1 MAVKFSTID
10 DAVKDFRKGKMII
23 IVDDASRENEGDLV
37 CASSKISP
45 AKINFMATHGRGL
58 ICVAMT
64 EKALSRLN
72 LNILSRSFNAS
83 NPREA
88 AFTLSCDAA
97 KGISTGISA
106 ADRAKTVKA
115 LVSPSSKPADI
126 VSPGHIFPIQAQKGG
141 TLVRAG
147 HTEAAVDMA
156 KLAGLTPS
164 GVICEIMNDDGT
176 MARLPD
182 LLKFSARHGL
192 RIISLA
198 QIIERRR
205 QTEKLVERVSAA
217 ALPTRFGDFTV
228 VSYRSKILQ
237 EDFESRTHVAL
248 VKGDVSGKKKVLVRV
263 HSQCLTGD
271 VFHSR
276 RCDCGSQLDVA
287 MKKIEKEKLGVLLY
301 MRQEGRG
308 IGLEN
313 KIKAYALQD
322 KGMDTVEANEA
333 LGFDADLRDYGIG
346 AQILADLGLTTI
358 RLMTN
363 NPLKVKGLAGFG
375 LRVVERLPLSIKGV
389 SSHCRHYLRTKKEK
403 LGHLL

>member
-1 MAVKFSTID
+1 MAVKFSNID
-10 DAVKDFRKGKMII
+10 DAIKDFRKGKMVV
-23 IVDDASRENEGDLV
+23 IVDDAARENEGDLV
-37 CASSKISP
+37 CAASKISS
-45 AKINFMATHGRGL
+45 AKINFMAKHGRGL
-58 ICVAMT
+58 ICAAMT

-72 LNILSRSFNAS
+72 LNILSRNFNAT

-97 KGISTGISA
+97 KGVSTGISA
-106 ADRAKTVKA
+106 SDRAKTVKA
-115 LVSPSSKPADI
+115 LVSPLSKSDDI

-147 HTEAAVDMA
+147 HTEAAVDMS
-156 KLAGLTPS
+156 KLAGLNPS

-182 LLKFSARHGL
+182 LVKFSAKHGL
-192 RIISLA
+192 RLISLA
-198 QIIERRR
+198 QIIEKRR
-205 QTEKLVERVSAA
+205 QTEKLVERVVSAK
-217 ALPTRFGDFTV
+217 LPTKFGKFTL
-228 VSYRSKILQ
+228 VSYRSKISQ
-237 EDFESRTHVAL
+237 EDFESRAHVAL
-248 VKGDVSGKKKVLVRV
+248 VKGDVRGKKKVMVRV

-271 VFHSR
+271 TFHSL
-276 RCDCGSQLDVA
+276 RCDCGSQLDEA

-322 KGMDTVEANEA
+322 GGMDTVEANEA
-333 LGFDADLRDYGIG
+333 LGFEADLRDYGIG

-358 RLMTN
+358 KLMTN
-363 NPLKVKGLAGFG
+363 NPQKVKGLGGFG
-375 LRVVERLPLSIKGV
+375 LRVVERVPLSIKGCFA
-389 SSHCRHYLRTKKEK
+389 HCRHYLNTKKEK

>member
-1 MAVKFSTID
+1 MAVKFSKID
-10 DAVKDFRKGKMII
+10 DAVKDFREGKMII

-58 ICVAMT
+58 ICAAMT

-72 LNILSRSFNAS
+72 LNILSRSFNAA

-97 KGISTGISA
+97 KGVSTGISA

-115 LVSPSSKPADI
+115 LVSPSSKPSDI

-156 KLAGLTPS
+156 RMAGLAPS
-164 GVICEIMNDDGT
+164 GVICEIMNDDGS

-182 LLKFSARHGL
+182 LVEFSDRHGL
-192 RIISLA
+192 RLISLA
-198 QIIERRR
+198 QIIEKRR
-205 QTEKLVERVSAA
+205 QTEKLVERVSEAS
-217 ALPTRFGDFTV
+217 LPTRFGDFTV
-228 VSYRSKILQ
+228 VSYRSKISQ

-248 VKGDVSGKKKVLVRV
+248 VKGAVRGKKKVLVRV

-271 VFHSR
+271 VFHSL
-276 RCDCGSQLDVA
+276 RCDCGIQLEEA
-287 MKKIEKEKLGVLLY
+287 MKKIEKEGLGVLLY

-322 KGMDTVEANEA
+322 GGMDTVEANEA

-346 AQILADLGLTTI
+346 AQILADLGLTSI

-363 NPLKVKGLAGFG
+363 NPQKVKGLSGFG
-375 LRVVERLPLSIKGV
+375 LSVAERVPLKVEGGSA
-389 SSHCRHYLRTKKEK
+389 HCRHYLATKKEK